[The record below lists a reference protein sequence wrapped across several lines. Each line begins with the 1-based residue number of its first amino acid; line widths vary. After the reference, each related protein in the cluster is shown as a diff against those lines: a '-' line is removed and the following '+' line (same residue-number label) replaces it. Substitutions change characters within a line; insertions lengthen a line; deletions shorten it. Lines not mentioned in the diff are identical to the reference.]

1 MRAIAVVS
9 GAPPLAELKDR
20 SGLLALYRWLLFFYP
35 RHRELLRFSFHA
47 VRPFLS
53 LKVPMR
59 FRPLLLKLL
68 QPCDANVMRDIA
80 AFEACFESQ
89 RQAWR
94 ASADGLMV
102 DARNLRAAVGFSARG
117 NRGAG
122 SALARKK
129 GPQLSLATRPVVR
142 RAAPPLRRASGG
154 RGRALFA
161 AHPATCARSWPTCDL
176 PNVASFSLFVGAEIA
191 QLVAWKIL
199 QARCQDQPVRRT
211 SNIGPEFEERV
222 RQLVADWGAEKSPEL
237 IEELIVT
244 ALKMARD
251 KMGTGDLKL
260 MNRSLK
266 ELRYAAKVFA
276 PYRDVRKVSSSAR
289 PGRRRPNPRRKL
301 AEEFGRQMVAH
312 NYMVI
317 TGGGD
322 GIMGAAQRGAGRE
335 NSFGLNIRL
344 PFEQRANEI
353 IHGDPKLIN
362 FNYFFT
368 RKLNFVKETHAY
380 ALFPGGFGTM
390 DEGFEALTLMQTGKA
405 LIIPIVLLDRPD
417 GSYWETWMR
426 FLTDHLLKHGLISKE
441 DFNFIK
447 IAHNVTEA
455 VDANSALLPELQL
468 FAVGRIAVGIKNL
481 QTIDEQSH

>member
-1 MRAIAVVS
+1 
-9 GAPPLAELKDR
+9 
-20 SGLLALYRWLLFFYP
+20 
-35 RHRELLRFSFHA
+35 
-47 VRPFLS
+47 
-53 LKVPMR
+53 
-59 FRPLLLKLL
+59 
-68 QPCDANVMRDIA
+68 
-80 AFEACFESQ
+80 
-89 RQAWR
+89 
-94 ASADGLMV
+94 MV
-102 DARNLRAAVGFSARG
+102 D
-117 NRGAG
+117 
-122 SALARKK
+122 
-129 GPQLSLATRPVVR
+129 
-142 RAAPPLRRASGG
+142 
-154 RGRALFA
+154 
-161 AHPATCARSWPTCDL
+161 
-176 PNVASFSLFVGAEIA
+176 
-191 QLVAWKIL
+191 
-199 QARCQDQPVRRT
+199 QPIRRT
-211 SNIGPEFEERV
+211 STIPPEFEARIK
-222 RQLVADWGAEKSPEL
+222 QLVADWGAEKSPEL

-276 PYRDVRKVSSSAR
+276 PYRDVRKVVVFGSAR
-289 PGRRRPNPRRKL
+289 TAPSEPEAL
-301 AEEFGRQMVAH
+301 QAEEFCRQMVAS

-405 LIIPIVLLDRPD
+405 LIIPIVMIDRPD
-417 GSYWETWMR
+417 GTYWETWMR
-426 FLTDHLLKHGLISKE
+426 FLTDHLLKLGLVSKE
-441 DFNFIK
+441 DFNFIQ
-447 IAHNVTEA
+447 IEHRVEEA
-455 VDANSALLPELQL
+455 VKHILVFYRNYQSSRWVGSELVLRICKRLTDKAVSELNKQFANLLRVGTIVQRSALPQEKNQPEIWELPRLVLTPHRHQFGHYRQL
-468 FAVGRIAVGIKNL
+468 IDAINL
-481 QTIDEQSH
+481 AETL

>member
-1 MRAIAVVS
+1 MA
-9 GAPPLAELKDR
+9 
-20 SGLLALYRWLLFFYP
+20 
-35 RHRELLRFSFHA
+35 
-47 VRPFLS
+47 
-53 LKVPMR
+53 
-59 FRPLLLKLL
+59 
-68 QPCDANVMRDIA
+68 
-80 AFEACFESQ
+80 
-89 RQAWR
+89 
-94 ASADGLMV
+94 
-102 DARNLRAAVGFSARG
+102 
-117 NRGAG
+117 
-122 SALARKK
+122 
-129 GPQLSLATRPVVR
+129 
-142 RAAPPLRRASGG
+142 
-154 RGRALFA
+154 
-161 AHPATCARSWPTCDL
+161 
-176 PNVASFSLFVGAEIA
+176 
-191 QLVAWKIL
+191 
-199 QARCQDQPVRRT
+199 DQPIRRS
-211 SNIGPEFEERV
+211 SNIPPEFEARV

-237 IEELIVT
+237 IEELIIT

-266 ELRYAAKVFA
+266 ELRYAAKIFA
-276 PYRDVRKVSSSAR
+276 PYRGVRKVVVFGSAR
-289 PGRRRPNPRRKL
+289 TAPSEPEAQQ
-301 AEEFGRQMVAH
+301 AEEFGRQMVAK

-368 RKLNFVKETHAY
+368 RKLNFVKETYAY

-405 LIIPIVLLDRPD
+405 LIIPIVLIDRPD

-426 FLTDHLLKHGLISKE
+426 FLTDHLLKLGLISQG

-447 IAHNVTEA
+447 IAHDVKEA
-455 VDANSALLPELQL
+455 VDHILLFYRNYQSSRWVGSQLVLRINKQLTDNALANLNKEFADMLRAGEIEQREALPQEKNQAEIWDLPRLVLSPHRHEFGRYRQL
-468 FAVGRIAVGIKNL
+468 IDAINL
-481 QTIDEQSH
+481 AETR

>member
-1 MRAIAVVS
+1 MEDFTGSAVV
-9 GAPPLAELKDR
+9 
-20 SGLLALYRWLLFFYP
+20 
-35 RHRELLRFSFHA
+35 
-47 VRPFLS
+47 
-53 LKVPMR
+53 
-59 FRPLLLKLL
+59 
-68 QPCDANVMRDIA
+68 
-80 AFEACFESQ
+80 
-89 RQAWR
+89 
-94 ASADGLMV
+94 
-102 DARNLRAAVGFSARG
+102 
-117 NRGAG
+117 
-122 SALARKK
+122 
-129 GPQLSLATRPVVR
+129 
-142 RAAPPLRRASGG
+142 
-154 RGRALFA
+154 
-161 AHPATCARSWPTCDL
+161 
-176 PNVASFSLFVGAEIA
+176 
-191 QLVAWKIL
+191 
-199 QARCQDQPVRRT
+199 DQPLRRT
-211 SNIGPEFEERV
+211 SNLGPEFEARI

-237 IEELIVT
+237 IEELIAT

-260 MNRSLK
+260 MNRALK

-276 PYRDVRKVSSSAR
+276 PYRDVRKVTIFGSAR
-289 PGRRRPNPRRKL
+289 TALSEPEAQL
-301 AEEFGRQMVAH
+301 AEEFGRQMVA
-312 NYMVI
+312 NKFMVI

-417 GSYWETWMR
+417 GSYWENWMR
-426 FLTDHLLKHGLISKE
+426 FLRDHLLKLGLISKE

-447 IAHNVTEA
+447 IAHNVTDA
-455 VDANSALLPELQL
+455 VDHILLFYRNYSSSRWVGSQLVLRICKPLTEKALAELNKQ
-468 FAVGRIAVGIKNL
+468 FADLLRAGRIEQREPLPQEKNQPEIWHL
-481 QTIDEQSH
+481 PRLILTPHRHEFGRYRQLIDAINLAEVDQL